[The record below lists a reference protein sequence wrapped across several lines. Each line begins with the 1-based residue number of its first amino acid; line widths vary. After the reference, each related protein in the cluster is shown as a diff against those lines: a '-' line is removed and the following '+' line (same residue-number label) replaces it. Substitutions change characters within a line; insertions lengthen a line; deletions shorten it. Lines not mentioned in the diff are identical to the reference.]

1 MSRKHL
7 YERRMALRALHQTAG
22 GRQVLTAMNRRHR
35 TNLMYASTAGFVLG
49 ALFGAILG
57 GML

>member
-22 GRQVLTAMNRRHR
+22 GQQVLSALNRRHR
-35 TNLMYASTAGFVLG
+35 TNLMYATTVGFVLG

-57 GML
+57 GMR